1 MENQRIPHET
11 GNQENQDIHNTEDEY
26 NMDDMENQR
35 LLYVTALMDL
45 ECYNQ
50 QQNSQIP
57 DSHKY
62 VDVQVQSLG
71 TNIVP
76 YILYKGTILK
86 QFMKDLNIEQEDFR
100 SKKMQKHV
108 IEKIAFVF
116 GEIDELRDKF
126 IKYATTYMQRDQVI
140 NKLMTFL
147 KVMDPAETIWFEIIK
162 RCTGEY
168 AEHILIGPFEYNFEL
183 YKYHFIIKRNG
194 KIELYIPDQ
203 LRYEYMQE
211 LEHVRANVIQEIAD
225 LLREF
230 GFSFRQYQRIHGRN
244 TILSD

>member
-1 MENQRIPHET
+1 MSLEKFQKMENQRIPHET
-11 GNQENQDIHNTEDEY
+11 ENQENQDIHNTEDEY

-140 NKLMTFL
+140 NKQ
-147 KVMDPAETIWFEIIK
+147 
-162 RCTGEY
+162 
-168 AEHILIGPFEYNFEL
+168 IG
-183 YKYHFIIKRNG
+183 
-194 KIELYIPDQ
+194 
-203 LRYEYMQE
+203 
-211 LEHVRANVIQEIAD
+211 RASC
-225 LLREF
+225 RE
-230 GFSFRQYQRIHGRN
+230 RV
-244 TILSD
+244 

>member
-108 IEKIAFVF
+108 IAESSNNKCADSSQILVY
-116 GEIDELRDKF
+116 GRKYYF
-126 IKYATTYMQRDQVI
+126 IQIY
-140 NKLMTFL
+140 
-147 KVMDPAETIWFEIIK
+147 
-162 RCTGEY
+162 
-168 AEHILIGPFEYNFEL
+168 
-183 YKYHFIIKRNG
+183 
-194 KIELYIPDQ
+194 
-203 LRYEYMQE
+203 
-211 LEHVRANVIQEIAD
+211 
-225 LLREF
+225 
-230 GFSFRQYQRIHGRN
+230 S
-244 TILSD
+244 